1 MEYFDVC
8 LKMPISKITS
18 VLNAKDVFYDTHC
31 FKHVL
36 RKKHVFLLSYS
47 VLIDLH
53 ENLRGEGGW
62 RVHQICKAVK
72 LLYSYEKS

>member
-18 VLNAKDVFYDTHC
+18 VLNANNVFYYTHC

-53 ENLRGEGGW
+53 ESLRGGRGEGGGLEGTLDL
-62 RVHQICKAVK
+62 QSSKAA
-72 LLYSYEKS
+72 L